1 MQWFE
6 DLFVWCVFYWT
17 NHCIEY
23 QAILFIFA
31 FYPLLSQTRSME
43 PNHSIVGPR
52 VKSFPMKPVGGI
64 WAKCIWVD
72 CTYVL
77 WGLPA
82 SGVFGFNV
90 CIVHWLWYDGLPV
103 NEPMSAASWET
114 SQWLGKLLCEVYLRI
129 KRTCNICMVVYLSK
143 WNTNEDFLFKVLKR
157 NRRVA
162 YQGQAL
168 DLLASP
174 LPSNIWHRAFSV
186 LILFSQSD
194 GHPH

>member
-1 MQWFE
+1 M
-6 DLFVWCVFYWT
+6 
-17 NHCIEY
+17 HC
-23 QAILFIFA
+23 
-31 FYPLLSQTRSME
+31 S
-43 PNHSIVGPR
+43 
-52 VKSFPMKPVGGI
+52 
-64 WAKCIWVD
+64 
-72 CTYVL
+72 
-77 WGLPA
+77 
-82 SGVFGFNV
+82 
-90 CIVHWLWYDGLPV
+90 LWYDGLPV

-174 LPSNIWHRAFSV
+174 LPSNLWHQAFSV

-194 GHPH
+194 GHPHPIILHPKTHIYILCDPILCIPNLILGANQLETLVTATKEDSQCQPAAKSCNSDLLRPPISPFSTSG